1 MAKAWDPF
9 KEISKFQKTLNKKI
23 DVLFAEYK
31 KPFSN
36 IRHSKDFVSV
46 EVKLPG
52 IEKKD
57 KMVIEADHTKLIIG
71 AKNKSGNER
80 YYRVIYLPPGLD
92 IERAKANFKD
102 NLLKIHIPKSRL
114 KRKIKIK

>member
-80 YYRVIYLPPGLD
+80 YYRV
-92 IERAKANFKD
+92 
-102 NLLKIHIPKSRL
+102 
-114 KRKIKIK
+114 